1 MEWRQQRRGD
11 KQLVPVEEIVGMEM
25 SVFGFSVKM
34 GMYVDEVHSE
44 QKILISENL
53 VGTSDLLNSVIL
65 REDDN
70 TSAELGDQPK
80 IMGCKDNRLS
90 GFTQGKHEF
99 HEEDL
104 RSGVQAACRL
114 VK

>member
-1 MEWRQQRRGD
+1 
-11 KQLVPVEEIVGMEM
+11 VPVEEIVGMEM
-25 SVFGFSVKM
+25 GVLGFSVEM
-34 GMYVDEVHSE
+34 GMCVDEVDSE

-53 VGTSDLLNSVIL
+53 VGISDLLNSVIL

-70 TSAELGDQPK
+70 TSPEVGDQPK
-80 IMGCKDNRLS
+80 IMGGKDNRLS
-90 GFTQGKHEF
+90 RFTQGKHEF

-104 RSGVQAACRL
+104 CSGVQAVCWL